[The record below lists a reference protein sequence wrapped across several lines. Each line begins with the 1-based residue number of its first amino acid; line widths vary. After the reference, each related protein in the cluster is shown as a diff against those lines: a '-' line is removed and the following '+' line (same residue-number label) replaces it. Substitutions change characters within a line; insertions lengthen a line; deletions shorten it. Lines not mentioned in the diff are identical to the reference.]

1 MRAIAGAAVRQTLP
15 APPHPVT
22 RPSSHSGAPPH
33 RTPLQWSNAAINSL
47 LDLVDCP
54 KDERDPLA
62 LKQAISTLQ
71 PELSSLKLKQRKA
84 VQVALEAQLQGEHA
98 AREKVARD

>member
-1 MRAIAGAAVRQTLP
+1 MVSKTDGHEIRSALCDACD
-15 APPHPVT
+15 
-22 RPSSHSGAPPH
+22 S

-62 LKQAISTLQ
+62 MKQAIFTLQ

-84 VQVALEAQLQGEHA
+84 VQLALEAQLQAQGQLGLSTLLRTCVSSA
-98 AREKVARD
+98 SGGA